1 MLKSFV
7 LWLRFATFECV
18 KQKNNDMKTFYLS
31 LMCLAAALLAGC
43 DRNDGRE
50 TGLKI
55 YVRDS
60 GGSRTETSV
69 DGDGVYRV
77 SWKAGD
83 RISVFVFGAD
93 ADLPLENNSPFVYDE
108 ASGAFINGSVSLSP
122 GQTYRYAAVYPYDA
136 ALGWGSHGSFAIPE
150 IQTQQAGNPLAHLSG
165 LDCLIGETRTA
176 GVPSIPMSHLGAM
189 LRVTLHNPSGASRL
203 VESLSVHIDGVELSG
218 GQEIDFAAGAFVPN
232 PSPAVATG
240 VTLAFDRPV
249 EVAPGA
255 EYDGY
260 LMVAP
265 RRIDGA
271 AATISV
277 VTDAGIF
284 TETRTLSDVEFAA
297 GTVNDARFELTGA
310 PVLARWSGEG
320 THAFP
325 FAAAV
330 GNGTLR
336 VVGGV
341 SETVTCSAGEVKYL
355 DWSPVGYGEEMY
367 WQAEVP
373 AAVAPGDRFVVGF
386 SVFGEKFSP
395 RDWRV
400 QASVD
405 GVGWTE
411 LGTYAVT
418 ATTAASAEPH
428 SFGYLPA
435 EAGER
440 LFFRLCPEGDVSV
453 NDDIVDARNG
463 ASALVGLT
471 VSRGGE

>member
-1 MLKSFV
+1 MSKSFI

-31 LMCLAAALLAGC
+31 LMWLAAALLAGC

-69 DGDGVYRV
+69 DGDGTYRV

-93 ADLPLENNSPFVYDE
+93 AELPSENNLPFAYDE
-108 ASGAFINGSVSLSP
+108 ASGAFINESVSLSA

-136 ALGWGSHGSFAIPE
+136 ALGWGSQGSFTIPE
-150 IQTQQAGNPLAHLSG
+150 VQSQQAGNPLAHLSG
-165 LDCLIGETRTA
+165 LDCLMGETRSA

-189 LRVTLHNPSGASRL
+189 LKITLHNPSGASCL
-203 VESLSVHIDGVELSG
+203 VESVSLHIDGTELSG
-218 GQEIDFAAGAFVPN
+218 VQDIDFAAGAFVPN
-232 PSPAVATG
+232 QAPAAAAG

-271 AATISV
+271 SATISV

-336 VVGGV
+336 VVGGA

-355 DWSPVGYGEEMY
+355 DWSPVGYGEAMY
-367 WQAEVP
+367 WQAEVS
-373 AAVAPGDRFVVGF
+373 AAVAPDDRFVIGF

-418 ATTAASAEPH
+418 AMTAASAEFH
-428 SFGYLPA
+428 SFEYVSA

-453 NDDIVDARNG
+453 NDDVVDSRNG